1 MTQEE
6 DKDMSIKVNTEK
18 DEHIDPV
25 CGMTVSGDSKFQFVY
40 SGEPYYFC
48 SQHCLLAFKEH
59 PEQYLKG
66 GGSKKDK
73 NT

>member
-1 MTQEE
+1 
-6 DKDMSIKVNTEK
+6 MSIKVNTEK